1 MPTTFNCSMCSAPL
15 DVTHISGPT
24 MRCPYCGNTTL
35 VPEELRGG
43 TSPQVNV
50 AAEGAF
56 APVIDQAL
64 KLAEVAQLARAGNKI
79 AAIKLYREIY
89 GCGLEEAKNAVEQ
102 METGQPIVFSN
113 KMNFQTTSRV
123 SSQAFQPTQLPAQT
137 IRKAK
142 RVVFWVAL
150 IPILFAA
157 LIFYIVWHAVS
168 TNLNAHMS
176 TPSARSTPMSKSNS
190 TSTPDFAVA
199 AFDFGSEGI
208 GAGQFKDARSVGIDG
223 EGRIYVGEYQGGRVQ
238 VFDAQGKFIT
248 QWMADPKT
256 PIRNL
261 AVDRKGTVYVVQS
274 GKIFSYDGATGNAQ
288 GEVGKPDAHQYAF
301 YSDVFVALDGSLYA
315 IGQNSNIVHIGADG
329 SIKSTIKVADKVGED
344 VNFDKLAVDSSGN
357 IYALENRQYSIFK
370 FSPDGRYISRFGSKG
385 KEQGQLYSP
394 DNINV
399 DGQGRIYVS
408 DVGRGIDVF
417 DGNGRFIS
425 AFGGGEVI
433 FGFAI
438 NDRNEIFAA
447 ERNRHKIVKF
457 VLSK

>member
-1 MPTTFNCSMCSAPL
+1 MCSAPL
-15 DVTHISGPT
+15 DVTHLSGPT

-35 VPEELRGG
+35 LPEELRGG

-50 AAEGAF
+50 ASEGAF

-102 METGQPIVFSN
+102 METGQPIVFAN
-113 KMNFQTTSRV
+113 KMNFQTSSRV
-123 SSQAFQPTQLPAQT
+123 SPQAFQPTQLPAQT

-142 RVVFWVAL
+142 RAVFWVAL

-168 TNLNAHMS
+168 TSLNAHLS
-176 TPSARSTPMSKSNS
+176 TPTTTTSKSNS
-190 TSTPDFAVA
+190 TSTSTPGFAVA

-223 EGRIYVGEYQGGRVQ
+223 EGRIYVAEYQGGRVQ

-274 GKIFSYDGATGNAQ
+274 GKIFSYDGATGNIQ
-288 GEVGKPDAHQYAF
+288 GEVGKPDANQYAS

-315 IGQNSNIVHIGADG
+315 IGQNSNIVHIGTDG
-329 SIKSTIKVADKVGED
+329 SIKSTIKVADKVGES
-344 VNFDKLAVDSSGN
+344 VNFDKVAVDGSGN

-417 DGNGRFIS
+417 DGNGRYIS

-438 NDRNEIFAA
+438 NDHNEIFAA